1 MPSCSHPSS
10 ALIGSLSFEAVE
22 AGKVILWDN
31 NQGHTNLA
39 HHVYAFTSTSRRHVL
54 SFPSICAFTRGTGSR
69 LDGTKGNPFH
79 SQSECFAA
87 SLWYSPHE
95 CAHSRQKKKGPS
107 ETLGTSSHRLDT
119 YAIRR
124 SQHLRGEHIMA
135 RARGCARRSF
145 AKGASMW
152 SSLRNLHYTGR
163 RATVRAWSGAY
174 NNSKRTPVALRRKKS
189 T

>member
-1 MPSCSHPSS
+1 MCTRSRARPVDTCFRFPASVHLPGGR
-10 ALIGSLSFEAVE
+10 AHGWTGRRGIRFTV
-22 AGKVILWDN
+22 
-31 NQGHTNLA
+31 NQNVSPLRYGIARMN
-39 HHVYAFTSTSRRHVL
+39 VR
-54 SFPSICAFTRGTGSR
+54 TRA
-69 LDGTKGNPFH
+69 KKK
-79 SQSECFAA
+79 
-87 SLWYSPHE
+87 
-95 CAHSRQKKKGPS
+95 KKKGPS